1 MQQFLGCANWLRI
14 YLPSEFAH
22 AAKVLGEFQKT
33 GAKFPDQGLGPG
45 DTPGDKAVRAIK
57 EMMTRHIMLNV
68 FDEAAAVS
76 GRCPLEQIADASGI
90 AVGGTV

>member
-22 AAKVLGEFQKT
+22 AAKVLGEFQKP

-76 GRCPLEQIADASGI
+76 GRWEEQQWSRCLGI
-90 AVGGTV
+90 